1 LLRKFEKDFS
11 HLYVMMNGVTKC
23 FICRQICK
31 QNNMKKINLI
41 SYAFIILMV
50 PMVMVAYLS
59 GSTPAAKQS
68 VQTEQE
74 TAVKSVK
81 PAGSQA

>member
-1 LLRKFEKDFS
+1 
-11 HLYVMMNGVTKC
+11 
-23 FICRQICK
+23 
-31 QNNMKKINLI
+31 MKKINLI

-68 VQTEQE
+68 SKAAQE
-74 TAVKSVK
+74 TAVKSIK
-81 PAGSQA
+81 PAASQA

>member
-1 LLRKFEKDFS
+1 MLRKFEKDFS

-31 QNNMKKINLI
+31 QNKMKKINFI

-81 PAGSQA
+81 PAGSEA

>member
-1 LLRKFEKDFS
+1 
-11 HLYVMMNGVTKC
+11 
-23 FICRQICK
+23 
-31 QNNMKKINLI
+31 MKKINFI

-68 VQTEQE
+68 LQTEQE
-74 TAVKSVK
+74 TVVKSVK